1 MSKTFTYMSKGELLA
16 ALKQFSGTTQ
26 YYIHPLFKAF
36 RYTDGVRFLAINAE
50 CYWLL
55 EFIFSYQNN
64 AKIKAIS
71 FQTWKLVRKGDG
83 CTITVDDGNGKII
96 KSFNLNFTT
105 FPLNSFT
112 LWMIDKVL
120 LLPSEY

>member
-1 MSKTFTYMSKGELLA
+1 MSKGELLA
-16 ALKQFSGTTQ
+16 ALAQFSGTTQ
-26 YYIHPLFKAF
+26 WYFHPLYKAF
-36 RYTDGVRFLAINAE
+36 RYTDGVRFLAKNAE

-55 EFIFSYQNN
+55 EFISSHQNN
-64 AKIKAIS
+64 AKIKATP
-71 FQTWKLVRKGDG
+71 FQTWKLVRKGSG
-83 CTITVDDGNGKII
+83 CTITIDDGNGKII
-96 KSFNLNFTT
+96 KSFSLSFTT